1 MNNANRVIK
10 EDIRAIAREMT
21 ELAPQLNGKSIL
33 IAGGAGF
40 LGRYLVLTL
49 QYLNDNVL
57 STPCKVMV
65 LDNFI
70 TGLKGTVEPD
80 ENVQLIQHD
89 ITKPFKTDQPID
101 YIMHAAS
108 IASPIFYHKFRL
120 ETIDVG
126 FIGTRNLLELARE
139 KEVKSFLFF
148 SSSEVYGNPDP
159 KFIPT
164 KEDYFGNVS
173 CIGPRACYDE
183 PKRVGET
190 LCITYADIYN
200 LPVKIVR
207 PFNVFGPGMRLDD
220 GRVIPNFVVA
230 ALRGEKMPLYGSGEN
245 TRTFCYIT
253 DAAVGFFQLLLCSHN
268 REAFNIGADTQEIAM
283 KHLGEMI
290 HGLVENETSELS
302 HTIGPMEVYT
312 TADPNRRCPDLTK
325 IRTMVGYKP
334 RITLIN
340 GIKRFIA
347 WAKEELESEGLSY
360 KIEKVCRIC
369 GNENL
374 RKIISLGKTPLAN
387 NLVTKGDVD
396 KEEKFPLEVFY
407 CSECHLCQLSYVTS
421 PEKMFKHYVY
431 VSSTTETFKKHFLE
445 LSDKIIRDLG
455 LNSGSLVVEIGSND
469 GILLKNFNEKGMRTI
484 GVEPAD
490 NLIPLA
496 RNRGVDTINDFFN
509 ERVVEDILRVK
520 GKADVVIANNVF
532 AHIHDIKEVVR
543 NIKNLLKNDG
553 VFCIEVQYFL
563 DSIRHSTF
571 DNIYHEHLSYF
582 TLLSLNE
589 FFKRQQMEIFNVEHI
604 ATHGGSLRVF
614 VQKNGGKYPLSTSVT
629 ERMAEEHTLGL
640 DKIETYEQFAERIYQ
655 IRDRLQ
661 LFVKK
666 LKVEGKKIAGY
677 GAPAKATT
685 LLNFCGIDN
694 TQIDYIVEDNPLKQ
708 GLIIPGVKIPI
719 VSKDMLNTSPP
730 DYLAILAWNFA
741 QEILQNNKEYQER
754 GTKFFVPIPHPT
766 LI

>member
-1 MNNANRVIK
+1 MNNENRIIK
-10 EDIRAIAREMT
+10 EDIRAIGREMQD
-21 ELAPQLNGKSIL
+21 LAPQLSGKTIL

-49 QYLNDNVL
+49 DYLNNNVL
-57 STPCKVMV
+57 DVPCKVIV

-70 TGLKGTVEPD
+70 TGLKDTVSAN
-80 ENVQLIQHD
+80 ENIQLIQHD
-89 ITKPFKTDQPID
+89 VTKPFKTDQPID

-139 KEVKSFLFF
+139 KNVKSFLFF

-230 ALRGEKMPLYGSGEN
+230 ALRGEKMPLYGNGSN

-253 DAAVGFFQLLLCSHN
+253 DATVGFFQLLLCSHN

-283 KHLGEMI
+283 KHLGEMV
-290 HGLVENETSELS
+290 HGLVENDSSELS
-302 HTIGPMEVYT
+302 QVDGPMEIYT

-325 IRTMVGYKP
+325 MRTMVGYRPK
-334 RITLIN
+334 ISLIN
-340 GIKRFIA
+340 GVKRFIA
-347 WAKEELESEGLSY
+347 WAKEELESEGVSY
-360 KIEKVCRIC
+360 KLERVCRIC
-369 GNENL
+369 GNEKL
-374 RKIISLGKTPLAN
+374 KKIVSLGRTPLAN
-387 NLVTKGDVD
+387 NLITKQEMSKG
-396 KEEKFPLEVFY
+396 ESFPLEVVY
-407 CSECHLCQLSYVTS
+407 CSECHLCQLSYVTP

-431 VSSTTETFKKHFLE
+431 VSSTTDTFKKHFKE
-445 LSDKIIRDLG
+445 LAEKITKEFGLG
-455 LNSGSLVVEIGSND
+455 PGSLVVDIGSND
-469 GILLKNFNEKGMRTI
+469 GILLKGFNEKGVRTM

-490 NLIPLA
+490 NIAQIA
-496 RNRGVDTINDFFN
+496 RENGIDTINDFFN
-509 ERVVEDILRVK
+509 ERVVDDIRRVK
-520 GKADVVIANNVF
+520 GKADVVTANNVF
-532 AHIHDIKEVVR
+532 AHVHDIKELTR
-543 NIKNLLKNDG
+543 NVKNLLKDDG
-553 VFCIEVQYFL
+553 VFCIEVQYFF
-563 DSIRHSTF
+563 DSIRHATF

-589 FFKRQQMEIFNVEHI
+589 FFKRQNMEVFNVEHI
-604 ATHGGSLRVF
+604 TTHGGSLRVYA
-614 VQKNGGKYPLSTSVT
+614 QKKGGKFPINKAVEERLT
-629 ERMAEEHTLGL
+629 EEKAAGL
-640 DKIETYEQFAERIYQ
+640 DKFETYERFAEVIYQ

-661 LFVKK
+661 HFVKK
-666 LKVEGKKIAGY
+666 LKAEGKRIAGY

-685 LLNFCGIDN
+685 LLNFCGIDSSHL
-694 TQIDYIVEDNPLKQ
+694 DYIVEDNPLKH
-708 GLIIPGVKIPI
+708 GLIVPGVNIPI
-719 VSKDMLNTSPP
+719 VAKEALDNFPP

-741 QEILQNNKEYQER
+741 PEILKNNIQYQTK
-754 GTKFFVPIPHPT
+754 GTKFFVPIPTPT
-766 LI
+766 II